1 MTLASTAAGQPVRV
15 RIFLPADPGRMR
27 IGGIATFVR
36 GFVKYAPED
45 FDLSMVG
52 VTASLPTWTW
62 QRMELEGRR
71 ISFLPVVHAGDQRG
85 RMPIAAR
92 YVAALARRGR
102 GLGSGVIGSFHR
114 PLTDLPIRQSGPM
127 WRVVHLGVE
136 DLATEGSESRWAR
149 IAGGLAMSERR
160 SFRRMERIYVVNRQ
174 VTSDYRAR
182 FPEVA
187 DRFAFLPNWV
197 DPAIFGGVAAGA
209 RHEERGRV
217 ASELGLAP
225 EAPLLLFAGRLEG
238 QKDPLLLVRALAALR
253 ERHPEA
259 HLLIAGEGSLQA
271 ATRTELQALGIGT
284 AATFLGTVP
293 REQVARLMHAADAL
307 LITSAFETG
316 PTVGLEALASGLPVL
331 TTDVGEVAA
340 IVAESGAGR
349 VAAER
354 TPQALAAAADW
365 VLTRPTPGLRDDAVR
380 AARPFMADRVLGAV
394 YDANRD
400 MAVRLAFAEPSRPI
414 G

>member
-1 MTLASTAAGQPVRV
+1 
-15 RIFLPADPGRMR
+15 
-27 IGGIATFVR
+27 
-36 GFVKYAPED
+36 
-45 FDLSMVG
+45 
-52 VTASLPTWTW
+52 
-62 QRMELEGRR
+62 
-71 ISFLPVVHAGDQRG
+71 
-85 RMPIAAR
+85 
-92 YVAALARRGR
+92 
-102 GLGSGVIGSFHR
+102 
-114 PLTDLPIRQSGPM
+114 
-127 WRVVHLGVE
+127 
-136 DLATEGSESRWAR
+136 
-149 IAGGLAMSERR
+149 MSERR

-174 VTSDYRAR
+174 VTGDYRAR

-284 AATFLGTVP
+284 AAIFLGTVP

>member
-1 MTLASTAAGQPVRV
+1 VTSAWTAAGQPVRV

-45 FDLSMVG
+45 FELSLVG

-62 QRMELEGRR
+62 HRVELEGRR
-71 ISFLPVVHAGDQRG
+71 VGFLPVVHAGDQRG
-85 RMPIAAR
+85 RVPIAAR

-102 GLGSGVIGSFHR
+102 GLGGGVVGSFHR

-160 SFRRMERIYVVNRQ
+160 SFHRMERIYVVNRQ
-174 VTSDYRAR
+174 VTAQYRAR

-187 DRFAFLPNWV
+187 ARFTFLPNWV
-197 DPAIFGGVAAGA
+197 DPAIFRAVAAGA

-217 ASELGLAP
+217 AGERGLAP
-225 EAPLLLFAGRLEG
+225 EAPLLMFAGRLEG

-253 ERHPEA
+253 ERQPDA
-259 HLLIAGEGSLQA
+259 HLLVAGEGSLEA
-271 ATRTELQALGIGT
+271 AARAELQALGISA

-293 REQVARLMHAADAL
+293 REEVARLMHAADAL

-316 PTVGLEALASGLPVL
+316 PTVGLEALASGLPVV
-331 TTDVGEVAA
+331 TTNVGEVAA
-340 IVAESGAGR
+340 VVAASGAGR

-354 TPQALAAAADW
+354 TPEAVAAAADW
-365 VLTRPTPGLRDDAVR
+365 VLTRPSPGLRDDAVR
-380 AARPFMADRVLGAV
+380 AAQPFLANRVLGAV
-394 YDANRD
+394 YDANRE
-400 MAVRLAFAEPSRPI
+400 MAARLAFAEPNRPI

>member
-1 MTLASTAAGQPVRV
+1 MTPASTAAGQSVRV

-36 GFVKYAPED
+36 GFLKYAPED
-45 FDLSMVG
+45 FDLSLVG
-52 VTASLPTWTW
+52 VTASLPTWSW
-62 QRMELEGRR
+62 QRVELEGRR
-71 ISFLPVVHAGDQRG
+71 LSFLPVVRASDQRG
-85 RMPIAAR
+85 RVPIAVR
-92 YVAALARRGR
+92 YVAALARHGR
-102 GLGSGVIGSFHR
+102 WLGSGVVGSFHR

-127 WRVVHLGVE
+127 WRVVHLGVA

-160 SFRRMERIYVVNRQ
+160 SFGRMERIYVVNRQ
-174 VTSDYRAR
+174 VTAEYRAR

-187 DRFAFLPNWV
+187 ARFTFLPNWV

-217 ASELGLAP
+217 AADLGLAP

-253 ERHPEA
+253 EQHPDA
-259 HLLIAGEGSLQA
+259 HLLVAGEGSQESA
-271 ATRTELQALGIGT
+271 MRAELQSLGI
-284 AATFLGTVP
+284 AAAASFLGTVP
-293 REQVARLMHAADAL
+293 REEVARLMHAADAL
-307 LITSAFETG
+307 LISSAFETG
-316 PTVGLEALASGLPVL
+316 PTVGLEALASGLPVV
-331 TTDVGEVAA
+331 TTDVGEVSAVVAA
-340 IVAESGAGR
+340 SGGGR

-365 VLTRPTPGLRDDAVR
+365 VLTRPGPGLRDDAVR
-380 AARPFMADRVLGAV
+380 AAKPFLANRVLGAV
-394 YDANRD
+394 YDANRE
-400 MAVRLAFAEPSRPI
+400 MAARLPFAEPSRPI